1 MKVFINTTEDWDSI
15 KEAVVYARK
24 YFKGY
29 ISEIKLNKINLDL
42 SIDGLEFLYETTYS
56 WSWFKKVQ
64 TRSLK
69 GSFIRNLAPKEYDY
83 AGLIVDK
90 KATSEKDS
98 LYGQHSSK
106 NKSIEVYAKKRG
118 VLRGL
123 PYTTNNLVHE
133 LNHAVCSHYGI
144 EDNLHEFIDEN
155 KNMEGFLPLQNKT
168 KNNYP
173 NDLLPSVKKRWKA
186 LQFFATFFRDPIAMS
201 EGVRSCKR
209 QNELYKKRPKVTN
222 AKCGESMHQYGVAI
236 DYYFVNKPN
245 WPPSGDKRWKR
256 INKIA
261 EWLGFYSYGESEGWD
276 DGHIQVMLDY
286 KNEKDLIK
294 NFDPKKYQ

>member
-1 MKVFINTTEDWDSI
+1 MKVYINTTEDWDSI

-29 ISEIKLNKINLDL
+29 ITEIKLNKINLDL
-42 SIDGLEFLYETTYS
+42 SIDGLEFIYETTYS

-64 TRSLK
+64 TRSIK

-90 KATSEKDS
+90 NVTLQDGN

-106 NKSIEVYAKKRG
+106 DKSIEVYAKKRG

-144 EDNLHEFIDEN
+144 EDNLHEFIDKN
-155 KNMEGFLPLQNKT
+155 KNMVGFLPSKT
-168 KNNYP
+168 KSKI
-173 NDLLPSVKKRWKA
+173 NDIFPLVKKKFKA
-186 LQFFATFFRDPIAMS
+186 LQFFAKLLGTPIKMV
-201 EGVRSCKR
+201 EGYRSAER
-209 QNELYKKRPKVTN
+209 QNELYKQRPKVTN
-222 AKCGESMHQYGVAI
+222 AKGGESMHQYGIALDYCFAKGVA
-236 DYYFVNKPN
+236 Y
-245 WPPSGDKRWKR
+245 PPSGDSKWRNVNNMAK
-256 INKIA
+256 
-261 EWLGFYSYGESEGWD
+261 WLGFYSYGLELGWD
-276 DGHIQVMLDY
+276 DGHIQVMFDY
-286 KNEKDLIK
+286 SERDFRNGNVDYS
-294 NFDPKKYQ
+294 KYE